1 MSIKKL
7 DDGRYE
13 VDIRPRGREGRRI
26 RRKFERKAEAL
37 AFERYTLANAN
48 TKEWAGQREDRR
60 TLKELLD
67 VWWKYYGQNLERG
80 TKEFNH
86 LVKTMDDIGDLPVT
100 RLNKRILMD
109 YRSARLRDGVS
120 ASTINRDLYRLSGMF
135 SKLMQL
141 DEFAGPHPVRGLPPL
156 AEANQEMAFLDK
168 AEISLLLNSCTGDDL
183 LVALL
188 GLSTGG
194 RWTELVTLKPT
205 QLVNARVT
213 FLKTKNGKKRT
224 VPISAELE
232 KMIKEKASGKFFN
245 VDYVSFCKIL
255 KMVKP
260 DIPPNQATHILRHTF
275 ASHFV
280 MNGGNIIALQRILG
294 HANIQQTMT
303 YAHLSPEYLQ
313 NAVTLNP
320 LSGGISLS

>member
-1 MSIKKL
+1 
-7 DDGRYE
+7 
-13 VDIRPRGREGRRI
+13 
-26 RRKFERKAEAL
+26 
-37 AFERYTLANAN
+37 
-48 TKEWAGQREDRR
+48 
-60 TLKELLD
+60 
-67 VWWKYYGQNLERG
+67 
-80 TKEFNH
+80 
-86 LVKTMDDIGDLPVT
+86 MDDIGDLPVT

-120 ASTINRDLYRLSGMF
+120 ASAINRDLYRLSGMF
-135 SKLMQL
+135 SKLIQL

-156 AEANQEMAFLDK
+156 AEANQEMALLDK

-188 GLSTGG
+188 RLSTGG

-213 FLKTKNGKKRT
+213 FLKTKSGKKRT
-224 VPISAELE
+224 VPISAEQE
-232 KMIKEKASGKFFN
+232 KMIKEEASGKFFN

-260 DIPPNQATHILRHTF
+260 DIPTNQATHILRHTF

-294 HANIQQTMT
+294 HANIQQIMT

-313 NAVTLNP
+313 NAVALNP
-320 LSGGISLS
+320 LAGGISL